1 MSDPKM
7 DAKMDGNH
15 DRRMSDLRLGV
26 KNLDVMDDR
35 TMDANHDLR
44 MNDLLGDPKMGAMM
58 DVSRGHHRNDLRLD
72 VKILDV
78 NLNCHRVIRK
88 CALRAL
94 SLGAKKTG
102 GLKKNCD
109 QLSRDHLQCDHRML
123 RHRGKNLNLDVKNL
137 GVKLT
142 SDPQCYDLTHLR
154 HVRMNHHGNP
164 MKVDQRMGAKDASRM
179 RNYGHLDDPVNG
191 TMIYLQAWLLLFFIT
206 WGK

>member
-1 MSDPKM
+1 MNALHSDE
-7 DAKMDGNH
+7 
-15 DRRMSDLRLGV
+15 
-26 KNLDVMDDR
+26 KNLDVMMVASHGRRMNDPRLGVTDDR
-35 TMDANHDLR
+35 MMDVMMDASRDLR
-44 MNDLLGDPKMGAMM
+44 MSVL
-58 DVSRGHHRNDLRLD
+58 HLD

-88 CALRAL
+88 CALHVKNYQRHRVDQ

-109 QLSRDHLQCDHRML
+109 QLSRGHLQCDHRML
-123 RHRGKNLNLDVKNL
+123 RHRGKNLNLDARNL

-154 HVRMNHHGNP
+154 HVGMNHRGNP